1 MTMTL
6 DNYVLNL
13 VMWSCEPKYPT
24 WLLVIMIIEYDEL
37 FLIIHALVQK
47 WGVIHWSKSMWD
59 LNNEISY
66 HILVISL

>member
-1 MTMTL
+1 M
-6 DNYVLNL
+6 
-13 VMWSCEPKYPT
+13 
-24 WLLVIMIIEYDEL
+24 IMIIEYDEL
-37 FLIIHALVQK
+37 FLIIHALVEK